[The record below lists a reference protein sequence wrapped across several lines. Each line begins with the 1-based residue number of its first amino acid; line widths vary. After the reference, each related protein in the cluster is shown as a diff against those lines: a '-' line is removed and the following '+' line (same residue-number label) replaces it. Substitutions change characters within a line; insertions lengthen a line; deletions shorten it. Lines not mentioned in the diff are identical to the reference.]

1 MEELR
6 SHLTATARTS
16 DLVAALNRQMLNE
29 DTLLSANGAGGA
41 RW

>member
-1 MEELR
+1 MEELL

-29 DTLLSANGAGGA
+29 DALLPVNGDA